1 MMMDCVKSSGERVQS
16 SIFLLVSERDT
27 RPAILGRDLGKTLVF
42 LSCSKSILAEVF
54 LLGQSDARPLLE
66 DLNFAAAVGARQ
78 VLTSY
83 LARSDRLLS

>member
-1 MMMDCVKSSGERVQS
+1 MKSSGERVQS
-16 SIFLLVSERDT
+16 SVFLVLEQDT

-42 LSCSKSILAEVF
+42 LSSLKSILAEVL
-54 LLGQSDARPLLE
+54 LLGQSNARPLLG

-78 VLTSY
+78 VVTAY